1 MASTFSPR
9 VDPEGGT
16 LYEPLETRYVRMI
29 LEADKAPWQYNLL
42 ASGAH
47 WVLLAGYL
55 VVPGTFTSLQK
66 SDTLHNTLSD
76 NEAGEIILKSIQN
89 PPLLALASVFFVV
102 GLGFLGWLYH
112 DFRSNYIWLINRI
125 FMCVM
130 NAFSARPSM
139 YSLIWESLADIT
151 RPALLN
157 SSAGLLTTM
166 ISIYTGHGGDWSIM
180 ALLTVI
186 ASSISAAS
194 SFFLLIVYKVV
205 KLGEVKRQHDQIQS
219 ARHRFLHS

>member
-1 MASTFSPR
+1 MGSTFSPR
-9 VDPEGGT
+9 VDPEGGIS
-16 LYEPLETRYVRMI
+16 YEPLETRYVRMI

-55 VVPGTFTSLQK
+55 VIPGTFTSLQK

-102 GLGFLGWLYH
+102 GLALLGRLYYEY
-112 DFRSNYIWLINRI
+112 RSNYIWLINRI
-125 FMCVM
+125 FMYVT
-130 NAFSARPSM
+130 NVLSALPSVP
-139 YSLIWESLADIT
+139 T
-151 RPALLN
+151 LLN

-166 ISIYTGHGGDWSIM
+166 VSLYTGHGGDWSIM

-186 ASSISAAS
+186 VSSLSVAS
-194 SFFLLIVYKVV
+194 SFFLLIVYKLV
-205 KLGEVKRQHDQIQS
+205 KLEEVKREHDEIHS
-219 ARHRFLHS
+219 ARHHFLHS